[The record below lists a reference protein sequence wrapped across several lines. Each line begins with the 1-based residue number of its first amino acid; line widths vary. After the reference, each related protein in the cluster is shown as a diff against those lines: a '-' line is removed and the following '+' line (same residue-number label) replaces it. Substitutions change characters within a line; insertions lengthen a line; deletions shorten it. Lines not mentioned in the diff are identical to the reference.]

1 MVFYTRTRQE
11 HWLCDKHEDGVVLLL
26 EDESMWEIHPSDR
39 LNVVRWLRMSTIIIV
54 EHSQKEGYR
63 YLLTNTTEKETAH
76 ANYLG
81 DSRDPKNVRGG
92 VSHSRHYSR

>member
-11 HWLCDKHEDGVVLLL
+11 HWLCDKHEDGLVLLL

-39 LNVVRWLRMSTIIIV
+39 LNVVRWLRMSTIIV
-54 EHSQKEGYR
+54 EHSPKDVYPYP
-63 YLLTNTTEKETAH
+63 YLLTNNTEKETAR

-81 DSRDPKNVRGG
+81 DVAIRKKVE
-92 VSHSRHYSR
+92 VA

>member
-11 HWLCDKHEDGVVLLL
+11 HWLCDKHEDGLVLLL

-39 LNVVRWLRMSTIIIV
+39 LNVVRWLRMSTIIV
-54 EHSQKEGYR
+54 EDSPKDVYPYP
-63 YLLTNTTEKETAH
+63 YLLTNNTEKETAR

-81 DSRDPKNVRGG
+81 DVATRKKVE
-92 VSHSRHYSR
+92 VA